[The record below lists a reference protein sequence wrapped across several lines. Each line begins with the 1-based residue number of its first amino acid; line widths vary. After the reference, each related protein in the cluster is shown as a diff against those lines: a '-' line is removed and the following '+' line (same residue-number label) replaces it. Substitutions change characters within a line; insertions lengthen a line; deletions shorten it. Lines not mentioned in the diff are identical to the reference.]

1 MTSNETTLARR
12 APSEGQGI
20 HEDGGS
26 TGNSMVNNVPL
37 PRTTLAKPG
46 RILREEG
53 IARANNSTDAWWRS
67 CADAA
72 NRYLAALDEPFSADH
87 VAALVPEPDHP
98 CRWGG
103 RFNAAV
109 RDGVIR
115 PVGYVLSTPPSRH
128 RGVQR
133 LYRGGAAR

>member
-26 TGNSMVNNVPL
+26 IRNSTANNVPL
-37 PRTTLAKPG
+37 PRTTLAEPG

-72 NRYLAALDEPFSADH
+72 ITYPAALDEPFSSDH
-87 VAALVPEPDHP
+87 MAALVPEPDHP
-98 CRWGG
+98 CRWRG

-109 RDGVIR
+109 WDGVIR
-115 PVGYVLSTPPSRH
+115 PVGYVLSTRPSRH

>member
-1 MTSNETTLARR
+1 MTSNETTPARR

-26 TGNSMVNNVPL
+26 IRNSTANNVPL
-37 PRTTLAKPG
+37 PRTTLAELG
-46 RILREEG
+46 CILREEG

-72 NRYLAALDEPFSADH
+72 IKYLAALDEPFSSDH
-87 VAALVPEPDHP
+87 MAALVPEPDHP
-98 CRWGG
+98 CRWRD
-103 RFNAAV
+103 RFHAAV
-109 RDGVIR
+109 WDGVIQ
-115 PVGYVLSTPPSRH
+115 PVGDVLSTRPSRH